1 MADEFT
7 ADEIAE
13 KYKGMLD
20 CVTMIES
27 LAVKKLWEDSD
38 PLVANA
44 NGAGWT
50 DEFRKKI
57 VSNNVDHLEMML
69 KQSYW
74 TSEDMT
80 SVNKAVTDGKAF
92 IA

>member
-1 MADEFT
+1 MADELT
-7 ADEIAE
+7 SEQILK
-13 KYKGMLD
+13 KYNGMLD
-20 CVTMIES
+20 CVTMIEN
-27 LAVKKLWEDSD
+27 LAVKKLWEDAD

-57 VSNNVDHLEMML
+57 VSNNVDHLEMMV

-74 TSEDMT
+74 TTEDMT

>member
-7 ADEIAE
+7 ADEIAK
-13 KYKGMLD
+13 KYNGMLD
-20 CVTMIES
+20 CVTMIEN

-50 DEFRKKI
+50 HEFRKKI
-57 VSNNVDHLEMML
+57 VGNNVDHLEMMV

-74 TSEDMT
+74 TTEDMT

>member
-1 MADEFT
+1 
-7 ADEIAE
+7 
-13 KYKGMLD
+13 
-20 CVTMIES
+20 
-27 LAVKKLWEDSD
+27 
-38 PLVANA
+38 LVANA

-50 DEFRKKI
+50 HEFRKKI
-57 VSNNVDHLEMML
+57 VGNNVDHLEMMV

-74 TSEDMT
+74 TTEDMT